1 MREDEAVTTSR
12 GTDVYLEVGKKKVF
26 AAALAWPGWSRSGK
40 DEEQALDALASYL
53 PRYAPVVKRAGLA
66 VPADVFT
73 VVERI
78 PGNTSTDFGVLDHA
92 ADTDRAA
99 LTAAD
104 ARRLAAL
111 VSAAWDEFADIVAAT
126 PTELTKG
133 PRGGG
138 RDRDK
143 MADHVVGAEASYARK
158 IGVKH
163 KRPDLADTAAVAALR
178 TDIVAALSR
187 PWAGGEVPRGSWPP
201 AYAARRIAW
210 HVLDHAWEM
219 QDRTPA

>member
-1 MREDEAVTTSR
+1 MREDEAVTTSQ

-26 AAALAWPGWSRSGK
+26 AAALDWPGWSRSGK
-40 DEEQALDALASYL
+40 DEEHALDALAGYL
-53 PRYAPVVKRAGLA
+53 PRYVPVVKRAGLA
-66 VPADVFT
+66 APTDVFT

-78 PGNTSTDFGVLDHA
+78 AGNTSTDFGVLDRAAA
-92 ADTDRAA
+92 ADRAK
-99 LTAAD
+99 LTAAP

-111 VSAAWDEFADIVAAT
+111 VTAAWDEFADIVKAT
-126 PTELTKG
+126 PAELTKG

-163 KRPDLADTAAVAALR
+163 RRPDLSDTAAIAALR
-178 TDIVAALSR
+178 ADIIAALSR
-187 PWAGGEVPRGSWPP
+187 PWPGGEVPHGMWPP

>member
-1 MREDEAVTTSR
+1 VTTSR
-12 GTDVYLEVGKKKVF
+12 STDVYLEVGKKKVF
-26 AAALAWPGWSRSGK
+26 VAALEWPGWSRSGK
-40 DEEQALDALASYL
+40 DEERALDALAAYL

-66 VPADVFT
+66 APTDVFT

-78 PGNTSTDFGVLDHA
+78 GGNTSTDFGVLDRPA
-92 ADTDRAA
+92 EADRAK
-99 LTAAD
+99 LTAVS

-111 VSAAWDEFADIVAAT
+111 VTATWDEFADIVAVT
-126 PTELTKG
+126 PAELTKG

-143 MADHVVGAEASYARK
+143 MAGHVVGAEASYARK

-163 KRPDLADTAAVAALR
+163 RRPDLADTDAIAALR
-178 TDIVAALSR
+178 ADIVAALRR
-187 PWAGGEVPRGSWPP
+187 PWPGGDVAPGQWSPR
-201 AYAARRIAW
+201 YAARRIAW

-219 QDRTPA
+219 RDRTPA

>member
-1 MREDEAVTTSR
+1 MREDEAVTTSQS
-12 GTDVYLEVGKKKVF
+12 TDVYLEVGKKKVF
-26 AAALAWPGWSRSGK
+26 AAALDWPGWSRSGK

-53 PRYAPVVKRAGLA
+53 PRYAPVAKRAGLA
-66 VPADVFT
+66 APADVFT

-78 PGNTSTDFGVLDHA
+78 AGNTSTDFGVLDHA
-92 ADTDRAA
+92 AAADRAK
-99 LTAAD
+99 LTAAR

-126 PTELTKG
+126 PAELTKG

-163 KRPDLADTAAVAALR
+163 KRPDLTDTAAIAALR
-178 TDIVAALSR
+178 ADIIAALSR
-187 PWAGGEVPRGSWPP
+187 PWPGGEAPHGTWPP
-201 AYAARRIAW
+201 AYAARRVAW

-219 QDRTPA
+219 QDRTAA

>member
-12 GTDVYLEVGKKKVF
+12 RTDVYLEVGKKKVF
-26 AAALAWPGWSRSGK
+26 AAALAWPGWSRPGK
-40 DEEQALDALASYL
+40 DEDHALDVLASYL
-53 PRYAPVVKRAGLA
+53 PRYAPVAKRAGLV
-66 VPADVFT
+66 VPTDVFT

-78 PGNTSTDFGVLDHA
+78 PGDTSTDFGVLGHA
-92 ADTDRAA
+92 ADADRSA
-99 LTAAD
+99 LTEAD
-104 ARRLAAL
+104 AQRLAAL

-126 PTELTKG
+126 PAELTKG

-163 KRPDLADTAAVAALR
+163 TRPGLSDTAAIAALR
-178 TDIVAALSR
+178 ADIIAALSQ
-187 PWAGGEVPRGSWPP
+187 PWPGRDVPRGTWPP

>member
-1 MREDEAVTTSR
+1 MTTSHP
-12 GTDVYLEVGKKKVF
+12 TEVYLEVGKKKVF

-40 DEEQALDALASYL
+40 DEEGALDALAAYL

-66 VPADVFT
+66 VPTDVFT
-73 VVERI
+73 VVERVA
-78 PGNTSTDFGVLDHA
+78 GNTATDFGVLGHA
-92 ADTDRAA
+92 ADADRAA
-99 LTAAD
+99 LTAAH
-104 ARRLAAL
+104 ARRLATL
-111 VSAAWDEFADIVAAT
+111 VSAAWDEFADIVTVT
-126 PTELTKG
+126 PAELTKG

-158 IGVKH
+158 VGVKH
-163 KRPDLADTAAVAALR
+163 QRPDLADAAAIAALR
-178 TDIVAALSR
+178 ADIIATLSR
-187 PWAGGEVPRGSWPP
+187 PWAGGAVPRGFWPP

-219 QDRTPA
+219 QDRTPT